1 VYDGAPLALESGEQV
16 GNTVQELREAL
27 VKQNQ
32 LIATLRSSL
41 NLMAQDYTDVRC
53 ENEMLRNDL
62 LSDDARAAL

>member
-1 VYDGAPLALESGEQV
+1 LESGEQV